1 MECRTKKTKNK
12 NPNYSYKICYEKKSP
27 SNVNTMT
34 PLKELTNILEN
45 ERPSFLKNSGEMFV
59 ITSTTDKYLNS
70 RTPSGNPIKIL
81 ERATYKSRDAAISM
95 LVMPKNGDNLMVQ
108 AGKKKGNSFTFSLKK
123 LEVGLQKGS
132 MTLTKVKSVS
142 TPDWEGGDVS
152 IKNTK
157 RSKTPPRPRV
167 RTPPGRPVNNIK
179 RRAKTPTRNRS
190 YTPVRE
196 AVPPKGMGEIVRGR
210 RQDLKDNGVDFVS
223 RGRRG
228 PPRVNITGANFTS
241 RTKLGRANR
250 GPQSGFLTVK
260 NVRKSNTIQW
270 SPNNVETLQRI
281 FQ

>member
-12 NPNYSYKICYEKKSP
+12 NPNYSYKICYEKKSS

-59 ITSTTDKYLNS
+59 
-70 RTPSGNPIKIL
+70 
-81 ERATYKSRDAAISM
+81 
-95 LVMPKNGDNLMVQ
+95 

-241 RTKLGRANR
+241 RTKLGRDVR